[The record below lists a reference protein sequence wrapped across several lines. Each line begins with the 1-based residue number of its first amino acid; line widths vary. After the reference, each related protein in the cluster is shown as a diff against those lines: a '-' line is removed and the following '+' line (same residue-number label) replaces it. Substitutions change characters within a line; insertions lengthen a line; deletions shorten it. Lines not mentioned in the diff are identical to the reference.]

1 MSTSEIVR
9 GYRSDYAFNRIWS
22 IWEINSYK
30 VQFIRIQLV
39 GYTLRQ
45 SCAFHLRTYAL
56 NHDDSAHQHT
66 FRIENPRTLET
77 SALMNSFFSKNQNND
92 LRLFLCLCFGLFLPF
107 LDLRIFRL
115 VFALYTLHF
124 SCSVASDL
132 DVFLYFLLFCLP
144 RAIIPIY
151 REVCW
156 CCYYCK

>member
-1 MSTSEIVR
+1 MHAMSTSEIVR

-77 SALMNSFFSKNQNND
+77 SALMNSFFFKKSKQRSKTLPLSLFWSVSTFSRSPHLSSCVCSLYLALLLFRCLRSWRVSLFSSLLSSTCNN
-92 LRLFLCLCFGLFLPF
+92 
-107 LDLRIFRL
+107 
-115 VFALYTLHF
+115 
-124 SCSVASDL
+124 SDL
-132 DVFLYFLLFCLP
+132 
-144 RAIIPIY
+144 
-151 REVCW
+151 
-156 CCYYCK
+156 